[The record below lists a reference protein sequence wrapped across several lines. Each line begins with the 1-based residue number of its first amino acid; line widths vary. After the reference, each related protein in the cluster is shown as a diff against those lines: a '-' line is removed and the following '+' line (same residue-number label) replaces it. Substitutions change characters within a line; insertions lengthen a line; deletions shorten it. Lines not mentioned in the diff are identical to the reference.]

1 MQFSRIVTP
10 HHTLEFLSILNKK
23 ISFSPSHCQI
33 VSVAHLFFFEEGA
46 YCFANVV
53 GQSVCLSVDTMVS
66 DHFLKNL
73 KKKYHRAL
81 ILHMLIGFCGDMTPI
96 DFEFTRSKGHL

>member
-10 HHTLEFLSILNKK
+10 PHTLEFLSILNKK

-33 VSVAHLFFFEEGA
+33 VSIAHLFFFEEGA

-53 GQSVCLSVDTMVS
+53 GQSVCLSVDKMVS
-66 DHFLKNL
+66 DHFLKNFN
-73 KKKYHRAL
+73 YHRAL
-81 ILHMLIGFCGDMTPI
+81 ILHMLIGYCEDMTPI
-96 DFEFTRSKGHL
+96 DFEFIRSTGHL